1 MCRSEGL
8 PSTGGSPARTR
19 RSPLR
24 AGLLVLMMALTAT
37 AAMVPVAPG
46 ASAAPS
52 SRLSWS
58 MTVNGRDV
66 SSADAN
72 TPLRLSPRTPA
83 DVVVKVA
90 NLGSAPVGVR
100 SVRLEGRVLGLAF
113 YSYTTRVD
121 MQVAPGASDERR
133 FAIDLLGLDGQ
144 ATGLIPSQAV
154 LLDTNGHRID
164 SHSLAVDVRG
174 SLRSVYGTFGL
185 AVAAITLLLLISA
198 LWRLLTGRL
207 NHNRWRRAMTFAAP
221 GLGAGFTLTF
231 TLSALRL
238 MVPAAGM
245 WALLILVG
253 GAIGFILGYLT
264 PTPERAGRDAEQD
277 EPPRQQFGRPSMV
290 DLREPNAP
298 VHRADRPTR
307 SDSQ

>member
-100 SVRLEGRVLGLAF
+100 S
-113 YSYTTRVD
+113 
-121 MQVAPGASDERR
+121 
-133 FAIDLLGLDGQ
+133 IDLLGLDGQ